1 VLKMLITG
9 QIRITLTF
17 TRAAAL
23 CQEDPERA
31 TRHRQC
37 EQFFA
42 LGSAED
48 AYQMQL
54 TKES

>member
-1 VLKMLITG
+1 MLITG